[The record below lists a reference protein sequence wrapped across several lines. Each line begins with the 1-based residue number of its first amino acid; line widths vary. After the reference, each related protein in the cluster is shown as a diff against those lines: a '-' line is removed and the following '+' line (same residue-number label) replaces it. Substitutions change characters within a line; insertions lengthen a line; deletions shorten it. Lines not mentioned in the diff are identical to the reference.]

1 MTIGLEAIG
10 KEFYSKVGVEE
21 IFIAVG
27 AVDFSMTENA
37 GEAAP
42 QTAVHGAMLGR
53 NAVTLQAGAV
63 IGLGQQPVVGRTVRI
78 MALGTSAAVDGVLV
92 NHRVFV

>member
-1 MTIGLEAIG
+1 MINLNNLIITSSLAQFRSMTTGLEAIG

-27 AVDFSMTENA
+27 AVDFAMTENA

-42 QTAVHGAMLGR
+42 QAAVHDAMLGR
-53 NAVTLQAGAV
+53 NAVALQAGAV
-63 IGLGQQPVVGRTVRI
+63 IGLG
-78 MALGTSAAVDGVLV
+78 
-92 NHRVFV
+92 